1 MRIHKD
7 FFGQHDLD
15 DPNTYKYLP
24 TTAREL
30 DDLMFKEIGMA
41 IVYMDYFHPDMW
53 STVPHENPL
62 RNSGY
67 EQRKRIMEMV
77 EYFANNRKSNYN
89 NVLWLQERV
98 FLFQSETEN
107 MC

>member
-24 TTAREL
+24 KTDREL
-30 DDLMFKEIGMA
+30 DDLMFKEIGRA
-41 IVYMDYFHPDMW
+41 IVYMDYFHPDW
-53 STVPHENPL
+53 FGHEPCENPL

-77 EYFANNRKSNYN
+77 EYYAVNRKSNWGN
-89 NVLWLQERV
+89 HLWFQERV